1 MSSLFC
7 FSVISVLRGSG
18 VRNLALCGIFV
29 EMLGNG
35 NGKEG
40 MWHVVTELVNN
51 DRDVYFLILKL
62 LGPNHEVI
70 DEK

>member
-1 MSSLFC
+1 
-7 FSVISVLRGSG
+7 
-18 VRNLALCGIFV
+18 
-29 EMLGNG
+29 MLGNG